1 MSRGREAAGF
11 LREFVSRPRE
21 VGAIA
26 ASSPA
31 LGRAVAAC
39 VPWSPGGAVVE
50 AGPGDGAITGF
61 LLAEKPKDATF
72 LAVELN
78 PQLASTLAE
87 RMPEATVV
95 VGDLGNL
102 PKICGDRGVERVDAV
117 VATLPWSLL
126 SGGKAAGVARR
137 HPGSFGTGRPAR
149 LLHLHARPAHLATLA
164 VRPASPGTLR
174 DHRRAA
180 DRLAER
186 SPGGGFLLPD
196 SRKRLSQR
204 WIRAEPRH
212 SAPR

>member
-126 SGGKAAGVARR
+126 SGEKQRELLEGILGVLAPGGRLVFYIYMHALPIWRR
-137 HPGSFGTGRPAR
+137 SLFVR
-149 LLHLHARPAHLATLA
+149 LLQERFETIEERLTVWRNVPPAVVFSCRT
-164 VRPASPGTLR
+164 PGR
-174 DHRRAA
+174 D
-180 DRLAER
+180 
-186 SPGGGFLLPD
+186 
-196 SRKRLSQR
+196 
-204 WIRAEPRH
+204 
-212 SAPR
+212 

>member
-95 VGDLGNL
+95 VGDLCNL
-102 PKICGDRGVERVDAV
+102 PEICGDRGVERVDAV

-126 SGGKAAGVARR
+126 PGEKQRELLEGILGVLAPGGRLIFYIYMHALPIWRR
-137 HPGSFGTGRPAR
+137 SLFVR
-149 LLHLHARPAHLATLA
+149 LLQERFETIEERLSVWRNVPPAVVFSCRT
-164 VRPASPGTLR
+164 
-174 DHRRAA
+174 
-180 DRLAER
+180 
-186 SPGGGFLLPD
+186 PGGD
-196 SRKRLSQR
+196 
-204 WIRAEPRH
+204 
-212 SAPR
+212 